1 MWYLYHFW
9 VAKSRALARAAVLFS
24 LVFLGIRGASIN
36 RLLCRSP
43 GRSRDRTNNSGR
55 YVGVDRVDGIAKRFD
70 KFGKAEKL
78 VKRHAD
84 TWSPHVGWRA
94 TTPLRFVSSFRN
106 ARSATLNKNSFE
118 DFEFHELGEGRRSQI
133 NDAVTASRFA
143 YGEDNR
149 AERAVTALRISKLL
163 LSST

>member
-1 MWYLYHFW
+1 
-9 VAKSRALARAAVLFS
+9 
-24 LVFLGIRGASIN
+24 
-36 RLLCRSP
+36 
-43 GRSRDRTNNSGR
+43 
-55 YVGVDRVDGIAKRFD
+55 
-70 KFGKAEKL
+70 

-118 DFEFHELGEGRRSQI
+118 DFEFHELGKGRRSQI